1 MWPGSLKFTGFSSVY
16 SVDTDVYV
24 ATAVFA
30 NTVKTRLENLD
41 TINAQLTDRKVA
53 KATKFSDDA
62 GVSQKPKV
70 MTKVEAQA
78 SSASSVLASMWLTT
92 LTVLS
97 VAISFF

>member
-1 MWPGSLKFTGFSSVY
+1 M
-16 SVDTDVYV
+16 
-24 ATAVFA
+24 ATEVFA

-41 TINAQLTDRKVA
+41 TINAQLTREDIKVA

>member
-1 MWPGSLKFTGFSSVY
+1 M
-16 SVDTDVYV
+16 
-24 ATAVFA
+24 
-30 NTVKTRLENLD
+30 
-41 TINAQLTDRKVA
+41 A